1 MTNTQFGKFESLEEL
16 LKAYQNLESAY
27 TKKCQLAAKLKKQL
41 QELLDQYDQI
51 APKVFQDQ
59 TPENINDILE
69 DNSTAVEP
77 SNLELDILDNV
88 CQEQDQEREQEQA
101 LEQEQDQEREQEQE
115 QDQALD
121 QYDLDGE
128 IESFFAAYPQAKRYA
143 LLIGQA
149 ITAPKPVMADFLAA
163 FVNVLL
169 SISPQDYLKDPEF
182 LNKYVYTNQ
191 DIRQYF
197 IRSYLDG
204 LFKGDKPKTIYGKAA
219 AISVTP
225 PPRPKSLAEA
235 CDLAKKILTK

>member
-101 LEQEQDQEREQEQE
+101 LEQEQDQEREQEQALEQEQDQEREQEQE

-128 IESFFAAYPQAKRYA
+128 I
-143 LLIGQA
+143 
-149 ITAPKPVMADFLAA
+149 
-163 FVNVLL
+163 
-169 SISPQDYLKDPEF
+169 
-182 LNKYVYTNQ
+182 
-191 DIRQYF
+191 
-197 IRSYLDG
+197 
-204 LFKGDKPKTIYGKAA
+204 
-219 AISVTP
+219 
-225 PPRPKSLAEA
+225 
-235 CDLAKKILTK
+235 